1 MSKRRTHDAAFR
13 ARGVGGV
20 FERDG
25 KAAAAAGI
33 SEDTVH
39 DPHARIGDLCD

>member
-25 KAAAAAGI
+25 KAAAAVEI

-39 DPHARIGDLCD
+39 NLHTRIGDLCD